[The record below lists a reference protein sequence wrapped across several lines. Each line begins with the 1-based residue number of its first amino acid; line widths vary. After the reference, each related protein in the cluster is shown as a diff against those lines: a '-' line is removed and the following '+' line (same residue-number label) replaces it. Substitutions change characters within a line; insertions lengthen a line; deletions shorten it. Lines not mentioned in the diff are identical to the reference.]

1 MKYSFLLSPARQA
14 TPRLELR
21 HGHINHPTQPWDE
34 SKLEINVLQGLT
46 AAQRGMLE
54 RGCGNGGSQCRDTF
68 PMLLTRQGKGLQP
81 QTQSVRAQG
90 SGHVRPHRGAPEIQ
104 AAGKGPQLL
113 LHREWFGVRARGH
126 PVLPGPAASVASP
139 RRAVGG
145 SVSRWDRRRG
155 AIAAWHAN

>member
-1 MKYSFLLSPARQA
+1 MKYSFLLSPARQP

-54 RGCGNGGSQCRDTF
+54 RGCGNGGSQCRDTL

-81 QTQSVRAQG
+81 QAQCVGTGIRPRPATLRCSRNPGCREGSEAAAPQRVVWGEGTGPPCPARASSERGESPQSCG
-90 SGHVRPHRGAPEIQ
+90 
-104 AAGKGPQLL
+104 
-113 LHREWFGVRARGH
+113 RERV
-126 PVLPGPAASVASP
+126 PVGPAERSYRCLA
-139 RRAVGG
+139 R
-145 SVSRWDRRRG
+145 
-155 AIAAWHAN
+155 